1 MTLARRRRDTLAGDR
16 LPFFRRAEH
25 LMGMPAVRSSGRQWT
40 LEEFYRERDAA
51 PPGERW
57 EYVDGEV
64 LVTPAPH
71 WVHQRAVT
79 RLYDALA
86 PYVRRYALGDLY
98 AASPDVRLDSRL
110 VLQPDLLLVPPG
122 HLRKR
127 SDFVHRLVLAVEVLS
142 PGSARHD
149 RVTKRPAYQRNRVAD
164 YWIVDER
171 SQTIER
177 WRPDDERPEILSE
190 RLVWHPEGAS
200 APFVLDL
207 SAYFAE
213 VTPEED

>member
-1 MTLARRRRDTLAGDR
+1 
-16 LPFFRRAEH
+16 
-25 LMGMPAVRSSGRQWT
+25 MGMPAVRAPERLWT

-57 EYVDGEV
+57 EYVDGET

-71 WVHQRAVT
+71 WVHQKAVT
-79 RLYDALA
+79 RLFVLME
-86 PYVRRYALGDLY
+86 PYVRVHALGDIF
-98 AASPDVRLDSRL
+98 AASPDVLLDPRL
-110 VLQPDLLLVPPG
+110 VLQPDLLIVPPG

-127 SDFVHRLVLAVEVLS
+127 GDVVRRLVLAAEVLS

-149 RVTKRPAYQRNRVAD
+149 RVKKRPAYQRNRVSE

-177 WRPDDERPEILSE
+177 WRPDDERPAILSE
-190 RLVWHPEGAS
+190 RLEWHPEGARE
-200 APFVLDL
+200 PFVLDL
-207 SAYFAE
+207 PAYFAE
-213 VTPEED
+213 VVPEED